1 MEHRSTGEAASLYIT
16 VHKNAAKRVKRGEAS
31 SLWPPWESLA
41 SPCLQTPPASR
52 IFLSK
57 EGKRSLKLQYDCY
70 KAGEDT
76 YDSTAHI
83 VITRIF
89 GIPEIDWW
97 RHLCQRPC
105 CDLVFIVAALHRRGS
120 KKTRDLAFKEIPKF
134 LTVCLVN
141 SAPPCCH
148 SWPPLTCSFCQF
160 V

>member
-16 VHKNAAKRVKRGEAS
+16 VHKNAAKRGEAS

-41 SPCLQTPPASR
+41 SPCHQTPPASR

-57 EGKRSLKLQYDCY
+57 EGKRSLKLQYDWY

-76 YDSTAHI
+76 YDSTTYI

-97 RHLCQRPC
+97 RHLSYRHFCN
-105 CDLVFIVAALHRRGS
+105 LFYIVAALHIGGS
-120 KKTRDLAFKEIPKF
+120 NTTRDLAFKEIPF
-134 LTVCLVN
+134 
-141 SAPPCCH
+141 
-148 SWPPLTCSFCQF
+148 FCAR
-160 V
+160 VVLNNDIDEDLII